1 MKVFVSHAAEQRGEA
16 DRLAIALRARRH
28 TVFLDADDLPPGGDY
43 QSRIQQ
49 AIDDCDLF
57 CFLISPQSITTGRFP
72 LSELGMVRRR
82 WPDPTGRVVP
92 IMVTKVP
99 IDSVPAYLRAVS
111 ILEPQ
116 GDLVADSL
124 AGIEALRP
132 RPVWQSPRVPA
143 IAGLVLAVVVA
154 GLAYVGTT
162 RFRGTTDHATSEPS
176 TAPRGPSDQS
186 GLRIRAGTMEQ
197 TVKGFAAY
205 LWSIGFRNASVPVT
219 VYLFSAQMP
228 LPADL
233 QQPSDAVNAFYH
245 DKTLYLHSSLSG
257 DSSVLLREYT
267 HFVLAESVG
276 SAAIGD
282 SDIESGVA
290 DYLPASFL
298 ESPLIGEGLGRLMGL
313 QTTYIRRLDQV
324 TSYTAVED
332 EPHARG
338 EVWSAALWACR
349 QIGGQPAV
357 DRAVVSAWT
366 SVMTWPLRPDADA
379 RFGAALAG
387 AAAPVGGCLSTEM
400 DRRHLPH
407 TQGSGR

>member
-57 CFLISPQSITTGRFP
+57 CFLISPQSIATGRFP
-72 LSELGMVRRR
+72 LSELGLVRRR

-92 IMVTKVP
+92 IMATKVP

-132 RPVWQSPRVPA
+132 RPSWQSPRVLA
-143 IAGLVLAVVVA
+143 AAGLALAVVVA
-154 GLAYVGTT
+154 GFAYLGIRSRDTT
-162 RFRGTTDHATSEPS
+162 SQATSEPS
-176 TAPRGPSDQS
+176 TAPRGASDQS

-197 TVKGFAAY
+197 TVKGFAAH
-205 LWSIGFRNASVPVT
+205 LLGAGFRNASDAVT
-219 VYLFSAQMP
+219 VYLYSAQMP

-233 QQPSDAVNAFYH
+233 QQPSDVVNAFYH

-276 SAAIGD
+276 SAAVGD

-298 ESPLIGEGLGRLMGL
+298 GSPRIGEGLGHLFNL

-349 QIGGQPAV
+349 QIVGQQAV
-357 DRAVVSAWT
+357 DQAVASAWT

-379 RFGAALAG
+379 RFGAALA
-387 AAAPVGGCLSTEM
+387 AVAAPVGGCLTTEM

-407 TQGSGR
+407 ARAPGR

>member
-1 MKVFVSHAAEQRGEA
+1 
-16 DRLAIALRARRH
+16 
-28 TVFLDADDLPPGGDY
+28 
-43 QSRIQQ
+43 
-49 AIDDCDLF
+49 
-57 CFLISPQSITTGRFP
+57 
-72 LSELGMVRRR
+72 
-82 WPDPTGRVVP
+82 
-92 IMVTKVP
+92 MVTKVP

-116 GDLVADSL
+116 GDLVADSV

-132 RPVWQSPRVPA
+132 RPLWRSPRVRA
-143 IAGLVLAVVVA
+143 AAGLVLAVVVA
-154 GLAYVGTT
+154 GLTYLGI
-162 RFRGTTDHATSEPS
+162 RSRGTADQAASEPS
-176 TAPRGPSDQS
+176 TASREPNDQS

-197 TVKGFAAY
+197 TVKGFAAH
-205 LWSIGFRNASVPVT
+205 LREVVFRSATDAVT
-219 VYLFSAQMP
+219 VYLYSAQMP

>member
-57 CFLISPQSITTGRFP
+57 CFLISPQSIATGRFP
-72 LSELGMVRRR
+72 LSELGLVRRR

-132 RPVWQSPRVPA
+132 RPSWQSPRVLA
-143 IAGLVLAVVVA
+143 AAGLALAVVVA
-154 GLAYVGTT
+154 GFAYVGIRSRDTT
-162 RFRGTTDHATSEPS
+162 SQAASEPS
-176 TAPRGPSDQS
+176 TAPRGASDQP

-197 TVKGFAAY
+197 TVKGFAAH
-205 LWSIGFRNASVPVT
+205 LLGAGFRNASDAVT
-219 VYLFSAQMP
+219 VHLYSAQMP

-233 QQPSDAVNAFYH
+233 QQPSDVVNAFYH

-282 SDIESGVA
+282 SAIESGVA

-298 ESPLIGEGLGRLMGL
+298 ESPLIGEGLGHLFNL
-313 QTTYIRRLDQV
+313 QTTYIRRLDQA
-324 TSYTAVED
+324 TSYTSVED

-349 QIGGQPAV
+349 QIVGQQAV
-357 DRAVVSAWT
+357 DQAVASAWT

-379 RFGAALAG
+379 RFGAALAVV
-387 AAAPVGGCLSTEM
+387 AAPVGGCLTTEM

-407 TQGSGR
+407 ARAPGR

>member
-28 TVFLDADDLPPGGDY
+28 TVFLDADDLQPGGDY

-57 CFLISPQSITTGRFP
+57 CFLISPQSITAGRFP

-124 AGIEALRP
+124 AGIEAMRP
-132 RPVWQSPRVPA
+132 RPLWRSPRV
-143 IAGLVLAVVVA
+143 LAAA
-154 GLAYVGTT
+154 GLALAVIAAGFVYVGTS
-162 RFRGTTDHATSEPS
+162 FRGTTDQPTSEPS
-176 TAPRGPSDQS
+176 TTPRGPGDQS

-197 TVKGFAAY
+197 TVKGFAVH
-205 LWSIGFRNASVPVT
+205 LWSVGFRSASDPVT
-219 VYLFSAQMP
+219 VYLYSAQLP

-233 QQPSDAVNAFYH
+233 QQPSDVVNAFYH
-245 DKTLYLHSSLSG
+245 DRTLYLHSSLSG

-298 ESPLIGEGLGRLMGL
+298 ESPLIGEGLGPLFKL

-338 EVWSAALWACR
+338 EVWSQALWACR
-349 QIGGQPAV
+349 QIVGQHAV
-357 DRAVVSAWT
+357 DQAVVSAWT
-366 SVMTWPLRPDADA
+366 SVMTWPLRPDAGA

-400 DRRHLPH
+400 DRRRLPH

>member
-1 MKVFVSHAAEQRGEA
+1 MRVFVSHAAEQRGEA
-16 DRLAIALRARRH
+16 DRLAIALRARHH

-57 CFLISPQSITTGRFP
+57 CFLISPQSIATGRFP
-72 LSELGMVRRR
+72 LSELGLVRRR

-116 GDLVADSL
+116 GDLVADSV

-132 RPVWQSPRVPA
+132 RPLWRSPRVRA
-143 IAGLVLAVVVA
+143 AAGLVLAVVVA
-154 GLAYVGTT
+154 GLTYLGI
-162 RFRGTTDHATSEPS
+162 RSRGTADQAASEPS
-176 TAPRGPSDQS
+176 TASREPNDQS

-197 TVKGFAAY
+197 TVKGFAAH
-205 LWSIGFRNASVPVT
+205 LREVGFRSATDAVT
-219 VYLFSAQMP
+219 VYLYSAQMP

-276 SAAIGD
+276 SSAVGD
-282 SDIESGVA
+282 SDIESGMA

-298 ESPLIGEGLGRLMGL
+298 ESPLIGEGLGRLFNV

-349 QIGGQPAV
+349 QIVGQQAV
-357 DRAVVSAWT
+357 DQAAVSAWT
-366 SVMTWPLRPDADA
+366 SVMTWPLRPDAAA
-379 RFGAALAG
+379 RFGASLAG
-387 AAAPVGGCLSTEM
+387 VAAPVGGCLATEM

-407 TQGSGR
+407 ARAPGR

>member
-1 MKVFVSHAAEQRGEA
+1 MFVSHAAEQRSEA
-16 DRLAIALRARRH
+16 DRLAIALRARHH

-43 QSRIQQ
+43 QSRIQH

-72 LSELGMVRRR
+72 LSELGLVRRR
-82 WPDPTGRVVP
+82 WPDPTGHVVP

-132 RPVWQSPRVPA
+132 QPAWRSPRVLA
-143 IAGLVLAVVVA
+143 AAGLVLAIVVA
-154 GLAYVGTT
+154 GLAYVGT
-162 RFRGTTDHATSEPS
+162 RFRGTTDQATSAPS
-176 TAPRGPSDQS
+176 TMPSGTSEQS

-197 TVKGFAAY
+197 TVKGFAAH
-205 LWSIGFRNASVPVT
+205 LREVGFRSASDAVT
-219 VYLFSAQMP
+219 VYLYSAQMP

-276 SAAIGD
+276 SSAIGD
-282 SDIESGVA
+282 SDVESGVA

-298 ESPLIGEGLGRLMGL
+298 ESPRIGEGLGHLFNL
-313 QTTYIRRLDQV
+313 QTTYIRRLDQL
-324 TSYTAVED
+324 TSYIAVED
-332 EPHARG
+332 EPHAQG

-349 QIGGQPAV
+349 QIVGQQAV
-357 DRAVVSAWT
+357 DQAVVSAFT
-366 SVMTWPLRPDADA
+366 SVMTWPLRPGVDA

-387 AAAPVGGCLSTEM
+387 VAGPVGRCLTTEM

-407 TQGSGR
+407 SQGSGR